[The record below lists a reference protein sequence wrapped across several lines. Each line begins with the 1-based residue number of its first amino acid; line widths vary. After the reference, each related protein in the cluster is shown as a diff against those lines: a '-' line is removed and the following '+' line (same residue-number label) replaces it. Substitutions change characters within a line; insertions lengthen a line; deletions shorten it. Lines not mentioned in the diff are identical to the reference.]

1 MEEVKTR
8 AIVLRTVKY
17 GDNAIIAD
25 LLTEAQGRVSF
36 LVRIPKTARGRVRRQ
51 HFLPLTLLSIDY
63 DFRLCSSLQ
72 RLREV
77 RIDQPYLHIPTNPS
91 KQAIL
96 LFLAEFLTYATR
108 DEQQN
113 VPLFLFIRS
122 SLLWLDETE
131 ARFANFHLVFM
142 ARMSR
147 FLGFWPNLEDYH
159 EGCYFDLR
167 GATFTPLRP
176 LHPDFLPP
184 EDAAHVGLLM
194 RISYPTMHV
203 FLPTRE
209 ERNRIAGIMLSYY
222 RLHVPNMPDLRSLP
236 VLRELFAG
244 G

>member
-63 DFRLCSSLQ
+63 DFRLRSSLQ

-77 RIDQPYLHIPTNPS
+77 RIDQPYLHIPINPS

-113 VPLFLFIRS
+113 VPLFS
-122 SLLWLDETE
+122 SSVP
-131 ARFANFHLVFM
+131 A
-142 ARMSR
+142 
-147 FLGFWPNLEDYH
+147 
-159 EGCYFDLR
+159 CY
-167 GATFTPLRP
+167 GSMRP
-176 LHPDFLPP
+176 KRVLP
-184 EDAAHVGLLM
+184 
-194 RISYPTMHV
+194 ISTSSSW
-203 FLPTRE
+203 R
-209 ERNRIAGIMLSYY
+209 A
-222 RLHVPNMPDLRSLP
+222 
-236 VLRELFAG
+236 
-244 G
+244 